1 MNEHCQAVNNTCTSV
16 MVVSLSTHLYLTYHL
31 ARNFDGETFGENAS
45 RPLTRKFLQ
54 FCFHRTNV
62 QHSDHIPTS
71 WLQRPTHKPGSLKQ
85 KHKVKKQVGAQMDC
99 CRRQETDLSN
109 RRSQR
114 CWSQLWLLKCRY
126 RNKAVNS
133 TRQQSIDKPFQLP
146 NEY

>member
-1 MNEHCQAVNNTCTSV
+1 MSEHCQAVNNGRTCTSLIV
-16 MVVSLSTHLYLTYHL
+16 ASLPSHLYLTYHI
-31 ARNFDGETFGENAS
+31 ANFWWCNIW
-45 RPLTRKFLQ
+45 RKCLQTPHKKILQ
-54 FCFHRTNV
+54 FCFHGTNV
-62 QHSDHIPTS
+62 QHIPTS
-71 WLQRPTHKPGSLKQ
+71 WLPRPTHKPGSLKQ

-99 CRRQETDLSN
+99 CRRQETGLSN

-126 RNKAVNS
+126 RNKAVNG